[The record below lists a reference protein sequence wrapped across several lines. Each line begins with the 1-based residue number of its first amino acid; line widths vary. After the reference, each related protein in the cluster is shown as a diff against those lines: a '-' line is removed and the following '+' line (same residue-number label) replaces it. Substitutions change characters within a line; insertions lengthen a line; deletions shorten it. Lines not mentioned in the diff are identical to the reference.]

1 MARLEV
7 ILKRDGPR
15 WVACGD
21 GFTVAA
27 AGISEI
33 DEAIRR
39 EIVESGRFP
48 AGTAVEVFLA
58 CDRGVIPD
66 WMRPYHSHY
75 FNRTI
80 SFVVEEGGVL

>member
-1 MARLEV
+1 MARMEV
-7 ILKRDGPR
+7 ILKQKGAR
-15 WVACGD
+15 WVASGE
-21 GFTVAA
+21 GFTVEAA
-27 AGISEI
+27 AISEI

-39 EIVESGRFP
+39 EIIGSGRFP
-48 AGTAVEVFLA
+48 AGTEIEVFLA

-80 SFVVEEGGVL
+80 SFVVGEGGKL

>member
-7 ILKRDGPR
+7 ILRQVGAR

-21 GFTVAA
+21 GLTVEAD
-27 AGISEI
+27 GISEI

-39 EIVESGRFP
+39 GIAESGRFP
-48 AGTAVEVFLA
+48 AGTKVEVTLA

-75 FNRTI
+75 FNRII
-80 SFVVEEGGVL
+80 SFVVGEGGKL

>member
-7 ILKRDGPR
+7 ILKQDGAR
-15 WVACGD
+15 WVARGEDLSVETGD
-21 GFTVAA
+21 V
-27 AGISEI
+27 SEI

-39 EIVESGRFP
+39 RVEESGRFP
-48 AGTAVEVFLA
+48 AGTKVEVFLA

-80 SFVVEEGGVL
+80 SFVIGQGGKL